1 VVGERTKD
9 ANFGVTVLRAG
20 FCAEGDTEDC
30 ELNNMP
36 SCNATVRDR
45 KIGPAY
51 ADRVLA
57 MVLPWCLVPLLSS
70 GWLLVGSNRKSDE
83 DIAMRAIV

>member
-1 VVGERTKD
+1 
-9 ANFGVTVLRAG
+9 
-20 FCAEGDTEDC
+20 
-30 ELNNMP
+30 MP
-36 SCNATVRDR
+36 SCNAKVRDR

-70 GWLLVGSNRKSDE
+70 GWLLVG
-83 DIAMRAIV
+83 